1 MTLELTFEGFVCACG
16 YLLQAA
22 EFQELSSKT
31 EEANFSKVDSKVDSL
46 LHLLCKMTL
55 ELTFKNFQA
64 KDQEVRD
71 IKEQAMAHFQEA
83 RGARTA
89 LEQQVTLQHTT
100 THCNTLQHT
109 ATHCNTL

>member
-31 EEANFSKVDSKVDSL
+31 EEANFSKVDSL